1 MAATAGVAT
10 AGDDGNGD
18 GDGDGDGDGEPF
30 ERRTNRS
37 WWMV

>member
-10 AGDDGNGD
+10 AGD
-18 GDGDGDGDGEPF
+18 DGDGDGDGEPF

>member
-10 AGDDGNGD
+10 AGEDGN
-18 GDGDGDGDGEPF
+18 GDGDGEPF